1 MIAAL
6 TVLSMMTLLVLVDT
20 SGGGGAPASRPRR
33 IPRWCPFGSR

>member
-20 SGGGGAPASRPRR
+20 SAGGGAPARRPRR
-33 IPRWCPFGSR
+33 IPRFCPFGNP

>member
-20 SGGGGAPASRPRR
+20 SEGSGAHANRPRR
-33 IPRWCPFGSR
+33 VPRWCPFGSR